1 MAGSLPCS
9 TTIPCRR
16 LTPFRINYT
25 YIYED
30 NDEGDIPGSQNTDS
44 PGSLRN
50 FIGEQGMGVWLL
62 TMTDNAAGHTGLV
75 ENLTIRLD
83 PQNDANAGSRDVRHQ
98 CFLLRFH

>member
-1 MAGSLPCS
+1 MLNNHSLP
-9 TTIPCRR
+9 PVD
-16 LTPFRINYT
+16 PVPYQYT

-62 TMTDNAAGHTGLV
+62 TLADNAPGIPAWSRTSPSGL
-75 ENLTIRLD
+75 TRKTW
-83 PQNDANAGSRDVRHQ
+83 
-98 CFLLRFH
+98 